1 MTEVRATVKIEKKEE
16 KKSID
21 LVLTKDPVIERNI
34 VMKMKEIIEEIE
46 IETMNLGIE
55 EETIQEIKIET
66 EKEIEEEEVE
76 VAIEEIVIDINM
88 KRSKKILTLIKEDK
102 FKESGSQTPKKLT
115 NYRNNLIK
123 RLF

>member
-34 VMKMKEIIEEIE
+34 VMKMKEIIEGIE
-46 IETMNLGIE
+46 IETMSFGIE

-88 KRSKKILTLIKEDK
+88 KR
-102 FKESGSQTPKKLT
+102 
-115 NYRNNLIK
+115 
-123 RLF
+123 

>member
-34 VMKMKEIIEEIE
+34 VMKMKEIIEGIE
-46 IETMNLGIE
+46 IETMSFGIE

-76 VAIEEIVIDINM
+76 VVIEEIVIDINM
-88 KRSKKILTLIKEDK
+88 KRSKKIPTLIKEDK
-102 FKESGSQTPKKLT
+102 FKGSDSQTPKKLT